1 MPFNDVTEG
10 LIIKRHQYRDRV
22 LGLREQP
29 CHLRSLLTA
38 LAPSQSGRAD
48 HRGTAVTRSWTASTT
63 SMLHLSLNPLY
74 KGLQCNQSGQER
86 LRHVVGPQ
94 FGKVLYRPIVRVLP
108 GRSPQLSL

>member
-48 HRGTAVTRSWTASTT
+48 HRGTAVTRST
-63 SMLHLSLNPLY
+63 LHLRLNPLY
-74 KGLQCNQSGQER
+74 KGLQCN
-86 LRHVVGPQ
+86 
-94 FGKVLYRPIVRVLP
+94 
-108 GRSPQLSL
+108 